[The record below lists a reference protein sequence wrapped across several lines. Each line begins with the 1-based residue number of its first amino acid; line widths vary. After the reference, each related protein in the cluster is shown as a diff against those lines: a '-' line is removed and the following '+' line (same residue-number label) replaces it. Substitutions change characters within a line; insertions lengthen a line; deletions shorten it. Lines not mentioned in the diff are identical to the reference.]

1 MNKPPQRP
9 MPKTQSPMNRPG
21 PGGRPGGGPA
31 GGAKPPGQPGQ
42 PGGSGMGPPPGLASR
57 PGVRPPWY
65 KRKYLVYPK
74 FQLTLIVLN
83 TIVTLTLFGLTSLL
97 VVRSHI
103 YLEALVRQTRIP
115 AQNLFTQLL
124 TQQLRTLLI
133 YMAAAM
139 VIGLLT
145 TGIATLLLSHKM
157 AGPMIRLK
165 NFFADISKNGNFPEN
180 LHFREGD
187 FFQDLPPTI
196 NQAFDHLKRKWN
208 R

>member
-9 MPKTQSPMNRPG
+9 IPKTQSSPPNRP
-21 PGGRPGGGPA
+21 RPGGGIKAPA
-31 GGAKPPGQPGQ
+31 STPTPSAPPMSGGRPIGQ
-42 PGGSGMGPPPGLASR
+42 
-57 PGVRPPWY
+57 RPPWY

-74 FQLTLIVLN
+74 FQLTLIILN
-83 TIVTLTLFGLTSLL
+83 TIVTFTLFGLTSLL

-133 YMAAAM
+133 YMAVAM
-139 VIGLLT
+139 LIGLLT

-165 NFFADISKNGNFPEN
+165 NFFADIDKSGNFPEN
-180 LHFREGD
+180 LNFREGD

-196 NQAFDHLKRKWN
+196 NRAFDHLKRKWN

>member
-9 MPKTQSPMNRPG
+9 LPKPQSPLNRPRPGGPSG
-21 PGGRPGGGPA
+21 PGGAPGT
-31 GGAKPPGQPGQ
+31 GQKSPMQ
-42 PGGSGMGPPPGLASR
+42 SGPPPDIIPR
-57 PGVRPPWY
+57 HPGKRPPWY

-74 FQLTLIVLN
+74 FQLTLIILN
-83 TIVTLTLFGLTSLL
+83 TIVTLVLFGLTSLL

-103 YLEALVRQTRIP
+103 YLEELVRQTRIP

-133 YMAAAM
+133 YMAVAM
-139 VIGLLT
+139 VVGLFT

-165 NFFADISKNGNFPEN
+165 NFFTDISKSGNFPESLN
-180 LHFREGD
+180 FRDGD
-187 FFQDLPPTI
+187 FFQDLPPMI
-196 NQAFDHLKRKWN
+196 NQAFDHLKRKWH